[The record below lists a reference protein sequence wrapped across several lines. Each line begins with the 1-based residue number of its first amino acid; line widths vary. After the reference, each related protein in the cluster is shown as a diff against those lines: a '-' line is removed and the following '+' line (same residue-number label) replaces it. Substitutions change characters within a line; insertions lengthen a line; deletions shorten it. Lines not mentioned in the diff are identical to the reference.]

1 MIVPIA
7 VSRDGFLGNQLL
19 IDQPRSG
26 SHRAGLDAVLLAA
39 SLPDGTTGHVVDL
52 GAGVGV
58 AGLAAA
64 HRLPEARVTLVEID
78 PELARL
84 AEGNAAQN
92 TSIADRVR
100 VIVAD
105 VLASAADR
113 RLAGLDDNMADHV
126 IMNPPFHPVDRGR
139 SSPASARARAH
150 ALSAE
155 AIDGWVRAAAA
166 VLKPSG
172 TVTVIFRADELP
184 RLLSAIGGRFG
195 SLSLLPIHA
204 HADEPAHRLI
214 LRGRP
219 QGRAP
224 FRILPGLVLHA
235 ADGGFRPDVDA
246 VLRGAALPVQWWQA

>member
-26 SHRAGLDAVLLAA
+26 SHRAGLDAVLLAS
-39 SLPDGTTGHVVDL
+39 SLPAGTTGHVVDL

-58 AGLAAA
+58 AGLAVA
-64 HRLPEARVTLVEID
+64 HRLPEATVSLVEID
-78 PELARL
+78 PELAHL
-84 AEGNAAQN
+84 AEGNARLN
-92 TSIADRVR
+92 TGLEDRTR
-100 VIVAD
+100 VVVAD
-105 VLASAADR
+105 VLASAAER
-113 RLAGLDDNMADHV
+113 KGAGLDDNMADHV

-150 ALSAE
+150 ALNAD
-155 AIDGWVRAAAA
+155 AFDGWFRTAAA

-184 RLLSAIGGRFG
+184 RLLSAISGRFG

-224 FRILPGLVLHA
+224 FRILPGLILHA

>member
-1 MIVPIA
+1 MTPVVT
-7 VSRDGFLGNQLL
+7 VSRDGFLNNRLM
-19 IDQPRSG
+19 IDQPLSG
-26 SHRAGLDAVLLAA
+26 GHRAGLDAVLLAA
-39 SLPDGTTGHVVDL
+39 ALPEGTAGHVVDL

-64 HRLPEARVTLVEID
+64 YRLPETSVTLVEID
-78 PELARL
+78 PELAHL
-84 AEGNAAQN
+84 AEGNAGLNA
-92 TSIADRVR
+92 TTAGRAR

-105 VLASAADR
+105 VLAAATER
-113 RLAGLDDNMADHV
+113 RQAGLLDDMADHV
-126 IMNPPFHPVDRGR
+126 IMNPPFHPTDRGL
-139 SSPASARARAH
+139 SSPASGRARAH
-150 ALSAE
+150 ALAAD

-172 TVTVIFRADELP
+172 TLTVIFRADELP

-195 SLSLLPIHA
+195 SLALLPIQA

-224 FRILPGLVLHA
+224 LRILPGLVLH
-235 ADGGFRPDVDA
+235 DQVGGFHPDTDI
-246 VLRGAALPVQWWQA
+246 VLRGAALPVVWW

>member
-1 MIVPIA
+1 
-7 VSRDGFLGNQLL
+7 
-19 IDQPRSG
+19 
-26 SHRAGLDAVLLAA
+26 VLLAA
-39 SLPDGTTGHVVDL
+39 ALPEGTAGHVVDL

-64 HRLPEARVTLVEID
+64 YRLPETSVTLVEID
-78 PELARL
+78 PELAHL
-84 AEGNAAQN
+84 AEGNAGLNA
-92 TSIADRVR
+92 TTAGRAR

-105 VLASAADR
+105 VLAAATER
-113 RLAGLDDNMADHV
+113 RQAGLLDDMADHV
-126 IMNPPFHPVDRGR
+126 IMNPPFHPADRGR

-150 ALSAE
+150 ALAGD

-172 TVTVIFRADELP
+172 TLTVIFRADELP
-184 RLLSAIGGRFG
+184 RLLLAIGGRFG
-195 SLSLLPIHA
+195 SLALLPIHA

-224 FRILPGLVLHA
+224 LRILPGWCCMIRLA
-235 ADGGFRPDVDA
+235 AFTPIPTLSCAGQHCQS
-246 VLRGAALPVQWWQA
+246 LWW

>member
-1 MIVPIA
+1 MIVSGA

-19 IDQPRSG
+19 IDQPRAG

-64 HRLPEARVTLVEID
+64 HRLPETNVTLIEID
-78 PELARL
+78 PGLARI
-84 AEGNAAQN
+84 AEDNAALN
-92 TSIADRVR
+92 ATTAGRVR
-100 VIVAD
+100 VVVAD
-105 VLASAADR
+105 VLASAAER
-113 RLAGLDDNMADHV
+113 RAAGHLDDTADHLL
-126 IMNPPFHPVDRGR
+126 MNPPFHPADRGR
-139 SSPASARARAH
+139 SSPSPLRASAYALH
-150 ALSAE
+150 AD
-155 AIDGWVRAAAA
+155 AIDGWFRAAAA
-166 VLKPSG
+166 ALKPSG
-172 TVTVIFRADELP
+172 TLTVIFRADELP

-204 HADEPAHRLI
+204 HEGEPAHRLI

-224 FRILPGLVLHA
+224 LRILPGVVLHA
-235 ADGGFRPDVDA
+235 PDGSFRPDMDA
-246 VLRGAALPVQWWQA
+246 VLRGAALPVSWW